1 MVYLGTGSWLLFS
14 WLFGDRPTL
23 RDHVVT
29 FGMGVGALL
38 AALLFAVPQAGT
50 ALATAIPMTDSK
62 DILQQL
68 AVSQGAWVATAAVG
82 LAGYGL
88 SRRARRLRSHRALTC
103 EVIAMG
109 AGAALIPA
117 SIVHI
122 GFLLVLVP
130 AAVAGTAATL
140 LEEVPRPVAILAG
153 LLATAAFAV
162 TFAVARWLQFG
173 VPELLLGVAVLAYAL
188 GRWTDLHP
196 ASAARPTLLL
206 WLSLAC
212 GFVLAYKAG

>member
-1 MVYLGTGSWLLFS
+1 MVYLGAGSWLLFS
-14 WLFGDRPTL
+14 WVFGDRPTL
-23 RDHVVT
+23 RNHVVT

-50 ALATAIPMTDSK
+50 ALGTSIPMTDSS

-68 AVSQGAWVATAAVG
+68 VVSQGAWLATAAVG

-88 SRRARRLRSHRALTC
+88 SRRARRIRSHRALTY

-130 AAVAGTAATL
+130 AAVAGTAATM

-162 TFAVARWLQFG
+162 TFAMARLLQFG

>member
-1 MVYLGTGSWLLFS
+1 MVYLGAGSWLLFS
-14 WLFGDRPTL
+14 WIFGDRPSV

-29 FGMGVGALL
+29 FGVGVGALL

-50 ALATAIPMTDSK
+50 AVGTALPMTDSG

-68 AVSQGAWVATAAVG
+68 LVSQGAWVATAAVG
-82 LAGYGL
+82 VAGYGL
-88 SRRARRLRSHRALTC
+88 SRKGRRIRSPRGHAL

-117 SIVHI
+117 SVVHV
-122 GFLLVLVP
+122 GFMLVLVP

-140 LEEVPRPVAILAG
+140 LEEVPRPGAILAG
-153 LLATAAFAV
+153 LLATVAFVV
-162 TFAVARWLQFG
+162 TFAVARLVPFG
-173 VPELLLGVAVLAYAL
+173 VVELLLGVGVVAYAV

-196 ASAARPTLLL
+196 ASAARPTPLL
-206 WLSLAC
+206 WAALAC
-212 GFVLAYKAG
+212 GFILTYIAG

>member
-14 WLFGDRPTL
+14 WLFGDRHTL